1 MNLADEITIEA
12 PAAHV
17 WDILAH
23 RFAEV
28 GSWATAITASSAI
41 AAAGYVSGAPVA
53 GRACE
58 TGVRLAPRVEETIVA
73 YDEVARALSYVGAGL
88 PSFVASARN
97 HWRVSAI
104 GAERCIV
111 RAEATVVTR
120 GLAGRTLGPLIGLQL
135 RRTGKAF
142 LQDLKHY
149 AEEGQPSPRKRR
161 QLESRESA
169 ASRPRR

>member
-1 MNLADEITIEA
+1 MKVADEITIEA

-28 GSWATAITASSAI
+28 GSWATAIAASRAIEAGGHQSA
-41 AAAGYVSGAPVA
+41 APVA

-58 TGVRLAPRVEETIVA
+58 TGVALAPHVEETIVA
-73 YDEVARALSYVGAGL
+73 YDEVGRSFSYVGDGL
-88 PSFVASARN
+88 PAFVASARN
-97 HWRVSAI
+97 DWRVSEI
-104 GAERCIV
+104 GADRCKV

-120 GLAGRTLGPLIGLQL
+120 GPIGRVLGPLMAFQF
-135 RRTGKAF
+135 RRTGRAF

-161 QLESRESA
+161 QLA
-169 ASRPRR
+169 RRDER